1 MRFGRPKR
9 RPAEPSAAEPADA
22 CVARPVLGDI
32 RPNSPNSPPN
42 VASPKKAAFEAAVA
56 VAVTPSASEGPAVQ
70 EAQAPTNKLAVQEAA
85 VRPKATVAPKTTTF
99 AGRPE
104 LEPGP
109 DLWKFSRT
117 EKAACTMYRV
127 NLLSANFGECQ
138 CGLPKASHSDEA
150 LKENAE
156 NGRTGMTT
164 RRNEEE
170 LRSTFV
176 QREYVECANYEVD
189 MRPGVPY
196 GMCKCGAPRAE
207 HSNAA
212 LQGGKREFKAK
223 RSNQDVIAQM
233 KARAAATEAA
243 ATEAA
248 ATEAAATEAAA
259 TAAATTIPIVVAHD
273 PPTRE
278 DEAEAKVAKRDA
290 HQSPAGVTHARAV
303 AEEEDTVEALPAPVF
318 SEPEE
323 VRESEQAQAA
333 SAAEALSPQPV
344 AVAQSSGPMDADE
357 GAGSFL
363 YSAAEALFPQPAAVA
378 QSPGPMDPDEGAG
391 SSPGS
396 FLYSVLEQ
404 FVSPSKGVEKRSR
417 CGCI

>member
-9 RPAEPSAAEPADA
+9 RPESASEPVDA
-22 CVARPVLGDI
+22 CEARPALGDI

-42 VASPKKAAFEAAVA
+42 GASAKKAVFEAAVA
-56 VAVTPSASEGPAVQ
+56 VAVFGPMPSASEGPAVQ
-70 EAQAPTNKLAVQEAA
+70 QAQAPTNKFVVQEAP
-85 VRPKATVAPKTTTF
+85 VPPKATVALKTTTF

-104 LEPGP
+104 LEPEP

-117 EKAACTMYRV
+117 EKASCTMYRV

-138 CGLPKASHSDEA
+138 CGLPKADHSDEA

-170 LRSTFV
+170 LRSKFV
-176 QREYVECANYEVD
+176 QREYVECASYEVD

-243 ATEAA
+243 AIEAA
-248 ATEAAATEAAA
+248 ATEA
-259 TAAATTIPIVVAHD
+259 TTTKTTVVAHG

-303 AEEEDTVEALPAPVF
+303 AEEVDPGEVLPAPVF

-323 VRESEQAQAA
+323 ARESEQAQAE

-344 AVAQSSGPMDADE
+344 T
-357 GAGSFL
+357 
-363 YSAAEALFPQPAAVA
+363 VA
-378 QSPGPMDPDEGAG
+378 QSPGPMDADEGSG

-404 FVSPSKGVEKRSR
+404 FVSPSRGVEKRSR

>member
-9 RPAEPSAAEPADA
+9 RPASAAEPVDA
-22 CVARPVLGDI
+22 CEARPALGDI
-32 RPNSPNSPPN
+32 KPNSPNSPPN

-56 VAVTPSASEGPAVQ
+56 VAVFEPMPSASEGPAVQ
-70 EAQAPTNKLAVQEAA
+70 EAQAPTNELAVQEAP

-248 ATEAAATEAAA
+248 AT
-259 TAAATTIPIVVAHD
+259 AAATTKPTVVAHD

-363 YSAAEALFPQPAAVA
+363 YSAAEALFPQPVAVA
-378 QSPGPMDPDEGAG
+378 QSSGPMDADEGAG

>member
-1 MRFGRPKR
+1 
-9 RPAEPSAAEPADA
+9 
-22 CVARPVLGDI
+22 
-32 RPNSPNSPPN
+32 
-42 VASPKKAAFEAAVA
+42 
-56 VAVTPSASEGPAVQ
+56 
-70 EAQAPTNKLAVQEAA
+70 
-85 VRPKATVAPKTTTF
+85 
-99 AGRPE
+99 
-104 LEPGP
+104 
-109 DLWKFSRT
+109 
-117 EKAACTMYRV
+117 MYRV

-243 ATEAA
+243 AIEAA
-248 ATEAAATEAAA
+248 ATEA
-259 TAAATTIPIVVAHD
+259 TTTKTTVVAHG

-363 YSAAEALFPQPAAVA
+363 YSAAEALFPQPVAVA

-417 CGCI
+417 CGCIS

>member
-1 MRFGRPKR
+1 MDACEA
-9 RPAEPSAAEPADA
+9 RPA
-22 CVARPVLGDI
+22 LGEI
-32 RPNSPNSPPN
+32 RPNSPNSPN
-42 VASPKKAAFEAAVA
+42 VSSAKNIAFEAAVA
-56 VAVTPSASEGPAVQ
+56 VAVFELLPPANEEPMVQEAQTLAKEPAVQ
-70 EAQAPTNKLAVQEAA
+70 EALVP
-85 VRPKATVAPKTTTF
+85 PKATVAPKTPTF

-104 LEPGP
+104 LEPEP
-109 DLWKFSRT
+109 DLWKFT
-117 EKAACTMYRV
+117 QKEKASCAMYSV
-127 NLLSANFGECQ
+127 NLQSANFGECR

-150 LKENAE
+150 LKQNAE
-156 NGRTGMTT
+156 NGGTGMTT
-164 RRNEEE
+164 RRDEKE
-170 LRSTFV
+170 LRSKFV

-189 MRPGVPY
+189 MGPGVQY

-243 ATEAA
+243 ATEAT
-248 ATEAAATEAAA
+248 ATEVAV
-259 TAAATTIPIVVAHD
+259 TTHD

-303 AEEEDTVEALPAPVF
+303 AEEVDPGEVLPAPVF

-323 VRESEQAQAA
+323 ARESEQAQAE
-333 SAAEALSPQPV
+333 SAAEALSPQPVTVAQSPGPMDADEGSGSFLYSAAETLSPQPV

-357 GAGSFL
+357 GS
-363 YSAAEALFPQPAAVA
+363 
-378 QSPGPMDPDEGAG
+378 G

-404 FVSPSKGVEKRSR
+404 FVSPSRGVEKRSR

>member
-9 RPAEPSAAEPADA
+9 RPESASEPVDA
-22 CVARPVLGDI
+22 CEARPALGDI

-42 VASPKKAAFEAAVA
+42 GASAKKAAFEAAVA
-56 VAVTPSASEGPAVQ
+56 VAVFGPMPSASEGPAVQ
-70 EAQAPTNKLAVQEAA
+70 QAQAPTNKFVVQEAP
-85 VRPKATVAPKTTTF
+85 VPPKATVAPKTTTF

-104 LEPGP
+104 LEPEP

-117 EKAACTMYRV
+117 EKASCTMYRV

-138 CGLPKASHSDEA
+138 CGLPKADHSDEA

-170 LRSTFV
+170 LRSKFV
-176 QREYVECANYEVD
+176 QREYVECASYEVD

-243 ATEAA
+243 AIEAA
-248 ATEAAATEAAA
+248 ATEATTTKAT
-259 TAAATTIPIVVAHD
+259 VVAHG

-303 AEEEDTVEALPAPVF
+303 AEEVDPGEVLPAPVF

-323 VRESEQAQAA
+323 ARESEQAQAE
-333 SAAEALSPQPV
+333 SAAEALSPQPVTVAQSPGPMDADEGSGSFLYSAAETLSPQPV

-357 GAGSFL
+357 GS
-363 YSAAEALFPQPAAVA
+363 
-378 QSPGPMDPDEGAG
+378 G

-404 FVSPSKGVEKRSR
+404 FVSPSRGVEKRSR

>member
-9 RPAEPSAAEPADA
+9 RPAEPSAAEPVDA
-22 CVARPVLGDI
+22 CEARPALGDI

-56 VAVTPSASEGPAVQ
+56 VAVFEMPSASEGPAVQ
-70 EAQAPTNKLAVQEAA
+70 EAQAPTNKLAVQEAP

-156 NGRTGMTT
+156 NGRMGMTT

-248 ATEAAATEAAA
+248 AT
-259 TAAATTIPIVVAHD
+259 AAATTKPTVVAHD

-363 YSAAEALFPQPAAVA
+363 YSAAEALFPQPVAVA
-378 QSPGPMDPDEGAG
+378 QSSGPMDADEGPG

>member
-9 RPAEPSAAEPADA
+9 RPASAAEPVDA
-22 CVARPVLGDI
+22 CEARPALGDI

-42 VASPKKAAFEAAVA
+42 VASPKKAAIEAAVA
-56 VAVTPSASEGPAVQ
+56 VAVFEPTPSASEGPAVQ
-70 EAQAPTNKLAVQEAA
+70 EAQAPTNKLAVQEAP

-259 TAAATTIPIVVAHD
+259 AEAAAAKAV
-273 PPTRE
+273 
-278 DEAEAKVAKRDA
+278 EAAAKR
-290 HQSPAGVTHARAV
+290 
-303 AEEEDTVEALPAPVF
+303 
-318 SEPEE
+318 
-323 VRESEQAQAA
+323 
-333 SAAEALSPQPV
+333 
-344 AVAQSSGPMDADE
+344 
-357 GAGSFL
+357 
-363 YSAAEALFPQPAAVA
+363 
-378 QSPGPMDPDEGAG
+378 
-391 SSPGS
+391 
-396 FLYSVLEQ
+396 
-404 FVSPSKGVEKRSR
+404 
-417 CGCI
+417 

>member
-9 RPAEPSAAEPADA
+9 RPAEPSAAEPVDA
-22 CVARPVLGDI
+22 CEARPALGDI

-42 VASPKKAAFEAAVA
+42 VASAKKAAFEAAVA
-56 VAVTPSASEGPAVQ
+56 VAVFEPMPSASEGPAVQ
-70 EAQAPTNKLAVQEAA
+70 DAQAPTNKLAVQEAP

-248 ATEAAATEAAA
+248 ATEAAAT
-259 TAAATTIPIVVAHD
+259 AAATTKPTVVAHE

-323 VRESEQAQAA
+323 VRESEQAQAE

-363 YSAAEALFPQPAAVA
+363 YSAAEALFPQPVAVA
-378 QSPGPMDPDEGAG
+378 QSSGPMDADEGAG

-417 CGCI
+417 CGCIC

>member
-22 CVARPVLGDI
+22 CVARPALGDI

-56 VAVTPSASEGPAVQ
+56 VAVTPSASQGPAVQ
-70 EAQAPTNKLAVQEAA
+70 EAQAPTNKLAVQEAP

-248 ATEAAATEAAA
+248 AT
-259 TAAATTIPIVVAHD
+259 AAATTKPTVVAHD

-323 VRESEQAQAA
+323 VRESEQAQAE

-357 GAGSFL
+357 GAESFL
-363 YSAAEALFPQPAAVA
+363 YSAAEALFPQPVAVA
-378 QSPGPMDPDEGAG
+378 QSSGPMDADEGPG